1 MNLRLGSFLTVL
13 TLASP
18 LVLSTWTPREEE
30 RAASELADM
39 GWLAGEWSGDM
50 WGGRFEAYYTTPEGG
65 KIISH
70 SKLMK
75 GEEESFFEFEVFEPR
90 GKGVFL
96 QPFPGGRK
104 AGGFEL
110 VEHVEADRRAVFENP
125 DKDYPT
131 RIVYH
136 RTSEDELVITL
147 SDPHGGSDKTDRFV
161 LAR

>member
-1 MNLRLGSFLTVL
+1 MNLRLGSFLTAV
-13 TLASP
+13 TLVSP
-18 LVLSTWTPREEE
+18 LVASAWTPFEDEPAK
-30 RAASELADM
+30 AAIADM
-39 GWLAGEWSGDM
+39 SWLAGEWSGDM
-50 WGGRFEAYYTTPEGG
+50 WGGRYEAYYTTPEGG
-65 KIISH
+65 MIISH

-75 GEEESFFEFEVFEPR
+75 GEQESFYEFEVFESR
-90 GKGVFL
+90 DDGIYL

-104 AGGFEL
+104 AVGFDL

-136 RTSEDELVITL
+136 RVSDDELVITL
-147 SDPHGGSDKTDRFV
+147 SDPHGGSDKTDRFA